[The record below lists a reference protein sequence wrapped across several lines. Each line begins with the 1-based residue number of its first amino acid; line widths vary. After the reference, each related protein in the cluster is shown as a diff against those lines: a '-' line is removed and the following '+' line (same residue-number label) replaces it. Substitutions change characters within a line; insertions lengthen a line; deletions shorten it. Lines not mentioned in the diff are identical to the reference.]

1 MLMAPSCRGDTR
13 IPAVE
18 ERIRYR
24 PSSVAGSGAGLNMSD
39 ISKVFD
45 VNVKARVV
53 SKVKFSK
60 RVGRREEK
68 IGRVRRNG
76 SEHVFSEQ

>member
-1 MLMAPSCRGDTR
+1 M
-13 IPAVE
+13 
-18 ERIRYR
+18 
-24 PSSVAGSGAGLNMSD
+24 NMSD